1 MPGERVRDLMRAD
14 PALVDDAIDRELY
27 LLEEERVATCAGRG
41 RSGLRRGVAEVRRSE
56 ASEAMS
62 ELMYLRVC
70 SRFRQ
75 LGARLVSPMREGGQ
89 AAPNEVALATLST
102 NIHSQDALALLYE
115 TLSRKMVSGH
125 GEPYDFEL
133 GPPSAMPVVCVGQL
147 YVLAMMFGHL
157 LRNVDAKFQ
166 LEKSVG
172 AAAGRSLQRYLEGF
186 GPGQLEGMARF
197 ASLEAQLAAEL
208 HVRGLFGDLRTMKE
222 ELMGMLAQE
231 ADALGSKRD
240 TELRLRR
247 ALQGNV
253 LRFRAGELR
262 RVLLEAVAF
271 GGFLG
276 DVNCQVS
283 DVCAPT
289 PSASWRLE
297 SFGLDDPGGS
307 GGSKFLK
314 WLLK

>member
-102 NIHSQDALALLYE
+102 NIHSQDALA
-115 TLSRKMVSGH
+115 
-125 GEPYDFEL
+125 
-133 GPPSAMPVVCVGQL
+133 QL

-247 ALQGNV
+247 VPRGRELPGERR
-253 LRFRAGELR
+253 LRAHPERQLAAGELR
-262 RVLLEAVAF
+262 AGRPGRLGRFQVPQVVA
-271 GGFLG
+271 
-276 DVNCQVS
+276 QVS
-283 DVCAPT
+283 AT
-289 PSASWRLE
+289 LQFGAAKTSAGCGRHVRAQSVWTTI
-297 SFGLDDPGGS
+297 
-307 GGSKFLK
+307 FLS
-314 WLLK
+314 L